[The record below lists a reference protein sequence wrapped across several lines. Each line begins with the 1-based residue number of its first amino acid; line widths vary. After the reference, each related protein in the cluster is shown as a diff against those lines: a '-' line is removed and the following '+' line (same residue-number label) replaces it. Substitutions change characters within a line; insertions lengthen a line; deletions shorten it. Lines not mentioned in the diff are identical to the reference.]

1 MRHRTFRLLV
11 LGALLLG
18 SATAGGAQTTMAAAT
33 GAPATGAPAKPAP
46 ATPAA
51 PAAKPAAAAPAPA
64 APAFKLSKNQTL
76 RMVIREPT
84 SMDPNL
90 AGDHSIWYVDQVF
103 EGLYKVLD
111 DGKTIWLGAKS
122 LDVSKDGLTWT
133 FKLNPAAKWTDG
145 TPVTAQDYE
154 FSWKRAIDPKL
165 ASDTATFF
173 SAIKGAEDYNTGK
186 LKDVAEV
193 AVKAVDATTLQ
204 VKMAKP
210 APYFRSVAGLTYLY
224 PVPRQVVEKH
234 GDKWTE
240 AANIVTN
247 GVFKMESWKHDQEM
261 VLVRND
267 AYWGKKPTL
276 QKVVMRIAPAGELCT
291 ADFRAFEANE
301 TDFAMCVPTP
311 DIERVQKDPALGKQ
325 LTAEL
330 LSASQFLVFDTTHA
344 PWDKTKVRQALNLA
358 IDRDKVSQVLSRGLY
373 KPTRVLVAPGI
384 QGHKPANALKGGA
397 AEAKKLLAEAGF
409 PNGQGFPE
417 FKLTA
422 PDIRGN
428 RILAEVL
435 QQMWKDTL
443 GISTQVEIMEPK
455 AFSAWRSGRKSA
467 SFDVYSRGGWWS
479 DYEDPTNWYNTLV
492 EEDWLNTHWKHEQF
506 SKLTRTGASELDPAK
521 RKQMYEEADAI
532 LERESPTVGLWYF
545 TDYWMRK
552 PWLRGLQHTRILGFF
567 WIRDAAIAEH

>member
-1 MRHRTFRLLV
+1 MEHRIVRLLLV
-11 LGALLLG
+11 SILVVGL
-18 SATAGGAQTTMAAAT
+18 AQTSIAQTPAA
-33 GAPATGAPAKPAP
+33 PPKPA
-46 ATPAA
+46 PAA
-51 PAAKPAAAAPAPA
+51 PAAKPAPAPAPA
-64 APAFKLSKNQTL
+64 PARSPMKLAKDQTL

-90 AGDHSIWYVDQVF
+90 AGDHSIWYVDQIF

-133 FKLNPAAKWTDG
+133 FKLNPASKWTDG
-145 TPVTAQDYE
+145 TPVTAKDYE

-173 SAIKGAEDYNTGK
+173 SAIKGAEDFNAGK
-186 LKDVAEV
+186 LKDVSEV
-193 AVKAVDATTLQ
+193 AVKAIDDTTLE

-224 PVPRQVVEKH
+224 PVPRHAVEKF

-240 AANIVTN
+240 AANVVSN

-261 VLVRND
+261 VLVRNEG
-267 AYWGKKPTL
+267 YWGKKPTL
-276 QKVVMRIAPAGELCT
+276 QKVVFRIAPAGELCT
-291 ADFRAFEANE
+291 ADFRAYEANE

-330 LSASQFLVFDTTHA
+330 LSASQFLVFDAGHA
-344 PWDKTKVRQALNLA
+344 PWNNVKVRQALNLA
-358 IDRDKVSQVLSRGLY
+358 IDREKVVQVLSRGLF
-373 KPTRVLVAPGI
+373 KPARVLVAPGI

-409 PNGQGFPE
+409 PGGKGFPE

-443 GISTQVEIMEPK
+443 GITTTQVEVMEPK
-455 AFSAWRSGRKSA
+455 AFSAWRSGRKTA
-467 SFDVYSRGGWWS
+467 PFDVYTRGGWWS
-479 DYEDPTNWYNTLV
+479 DYEDPTNWYNTLI
-492 EEDWLNTHWKHEQF
+492 EEDWLNTHWKNEQF
-506 SKLTRTGASELDPAK
+506 SKLTRAGASELDQAK

-532 LERESPTVGLWYF
+532 LERESPTVGLWNF

-552 PWLRGLQHTRILGFF
+552 PWLSGLQHTRILGFF
-567 WIRDAAIAEH
+567 WLRDAAIAEH

>member
-1 MRHRTFRLLV
+1 MRHRTVTVLLIGVV
-11 LGALLLG
+11 LL
-18 SATAGGAQTTMAAAT
+18 TFAQTSVAQ
-33 GAPATGAPAKPAP
+33 
-46 ATPAA
+46 TPAA
-51 PAAKPAAAAPAPA
+51 PKLAKD
-64 APAFKLSKNQTL
+64 QTL

-90 AGDHSIWYVDQVF
+90 AGDHSIWYVDQIF

-133 FKLNPAAKWTDG
+133 FKLNPASKWTDG
-145 TPVTAQDYE
+145 TPVTAKDYE

-165 ASDTATFF
+165 ASDTATFY
-173 SAIKGAEDYNTGK
+173 SAIKGAEDYSAGK
-186 LKDVAEV
+186 LKDVNEV
-193 AVKAVDATTLQ
+193 AIKAVDDTTLQ
-204 VKMAKP
+204 VKMDKP

-224 PVPRQVVEKH
+224 PVPRHAVEKF

-240 AANIVTN
+240 AGNIVSN

-261 VLVRND
+261 VLIRNEG
-267 AYWGKKPTL
+267 YWGKKPTL
-276 QKVVMRIAPAGELCT
+276 QKVVFRIAPAGELCI
-291 ADFRAFEANE
+291 ADFRAYEANE

-330 LSASQFLVFDTTHA
+330 LSASQFLVFDAAHA
-344 PWDKTKVRQALNLA
+344 PWNNAKVRQALNLA
-358 IDRDKVSQVLSRGLY
+358 IDREKVTQVLSRGLF
-373 KPTRVLVAPGI
+373 KPTKVLVAPGI

-409 PNGQGFPE
+409 PGGKGFPE

-428 RILAEVL
+428 RVLAEVL

-443 GISTQVEIMEPK
+443 GITTTQVEIMEPK
-455 AFSAWRSGRKSA
+455 AFSAWRSGRKTA

-479 DYEDPTNWYNTLV
+479 DYEDPTNWYNTLI
-492 EEDWLNTHWKHEQF
+492 EEDWLNTHWKNEQF
-506 SKLTRTGASELDPAK
+506 SKLTRTGASELDQAK

-552 PWLRGLQHTRILGFF
+552 PWLKGLQHTRILGFV
-567 WIRDAAIAEH
+567 WLRDVTIAEH